1 MENKDLLKLLEK
13 MGVEVKGVHSTLD
26 DSDVERVKNHLNLSR
41 KEGLVEQ
48 RVKPTVIRRRV
59 KKEEA
64 PPVPEPAAPV
74 AAQPPAEKPAEKKA
88 PAPEAP
94 RKEEAPPAGRPL
106 EKKVVEAKEES
117 PPKRPEEVPPPLKPA
132 PPVPLAAEEKREEKK
147 VEESKPGSSP
157 NLPRRR
163 GKSRNPRPDPKPFRY
178 PKNRRPRRWSARKF
192 WKSRR
197 KDPRLSQ
204 RRSTNRQRSSS
215 VLPSRLPRS

>member
-64 PPVPEPAAPV
+64 LPAPEPAAPA

-94 RKEEAPPAGRPL
+94 RKEKPPRRGDPR
-106 EKKVVEAKEES
+106 
-117 PPKRPEEVPPPLKPA
+117 KRKPLKP
-132 PPVPLAAEEKREEKK
+132 KRK
-147 VEESKPGSSP
+147 
-157 NLPRRR
+157 L
-163 GKSRNPRPDPKPFRY
+163 RPSVRKRFR
-178 PKNRRPRRWSARKF
+178 
-192 WKSRR
+192 
-197 KDPRLSQ
+197 L
-204 RRSTNRQRSSS
+204 
-215 VLPSRLPRS
+215 L